1 LLLALLTGL
10 AALSGGL
17 VFAYALSAL
26 GVVVMHVA
34 LAMVMGGAGLR
45 DWQALVKAPF
55 LLAWKLAN
63 LPAIIRAA
71 AGGGEWKRTS
81 RS

>member
-1 LLLALLTGL
+1 
-10 AALSGGL
+10 
-17 VFAYALSAL
+17 
-26 GVVVMHVA
+26 VVVMHVA

-63 LPAIIRAA
+63 LPAILRAA
-71 AGGGEWKRTS
+71 AGGAEWKRTS